1 MWNFGAKG
9 LVFVLHASCH
19 GGSMQ
24 SGHYRNVPIDKIV
37 WGTRAANAV
46 ASEVKALDAS
56 RVFIVAS
63 GTLSRSTN
71 EIAKVRD
78 ALGERFAGLFD
89 RCREH
94 TPLESVI
101 ECAAA
106 ARQAKADLIVTV
118 GGGTPIDTVK
128 IVQLCLT
135 QGLETVEALLAIAG
149 KPSTTPSVVR
159 QIVVPTTLSGG
170 EYSTL
175 AGGTDTKRKM
185 KDSYIGH
192 DLCARV
198 VVLDPSIATH
208 TPEWLWLSTAIR
220 AVDHAVEGYCAPAT
234 NPLVQAT
241 ALRALSLFAKSLPRT
256 KQEPGDLEARLQSQ
270 MAVWLAAQSLGRVS
284 MGASHGIGYL
294 LGTMCGVPHGYT
306 SCVMLPAVLAW
317 SASAAPE
324 AQTDIARAVGRPG
337 EAASIAIGD
346 LIASLGLPRHLS
358 DVGVTQDRFAEIAE
372 RAARHPVVR
381 ANVRPVRDAFDVME
395 ILKLAA

>member
-1 MWNFGAKG
+1 
-9 LVFVLHASCH
+9 
-19 GGSMQ
+19 MQ
-24 SGHYRNVPIDKIV
+24 RGHYRNVPIDKIV
-37 WGTRAANAV
+37 WGTPAAEAV
-46 ASEVKALDAS
+46 AAEVDALSAK
-56 RVFIVAS
+56 RVLIVAS
-63 GTLSRSTN
+63 GTLSRASD
-71 EIAKVRD
+71 EIGKIRS
-78 ALGERFAGLFD
+78 ALGDRFAGLFD
-89 RCREH
+89 RCKEH

-106 ARQAKADLIVTV
+106 ARVANADLIATV

-135 QGLETVEALLAIAG
+135 QGIEDVEGLRAISG
-149 KPSTTPSVVR
+149 KPNSTPSVVR
-159 QIVVPTTLSGG
+159 QIIVPTTLSGG
-170 EYSTL
+170 EYSSI

-185 KDSYIGH
+185 KDSYLGP
-192 DLCARV
+192 DLCGRV
-198 VVLDPSIATH
+198 IILDPAITKH
-208 TPEWLWLSTAIR
+208 TPEWLWFSTAIR
-220 AVDHAVEGYCAPAT
+220 AVDHAVEGFSALST

-241 ALRALSLFAKSLPRT
+241 CLRALSLFAQSLPRS
-256 KQEPGDLEARLQSQ
+256 KSEPGDLDARLMSQ

-324 AQTDIARAVGRPG
+324 AQREISAALGRAG
-337 EAASIAIGD
+337 ETASIAVGD
-346 LIASLGLPRHLS
+346 LIASLGLPRRLA
-358 DVGVTQDRFAEIAE
+358 DVGVTPDRFAEIAE

-381 ANVRPVRDAFDVME
+381 ANVRPVRDALDAME